1 MEMCN
6 YIGKHV
12 SYQIACLPALF
23 TINSLYAPAASL
35 SLSLSRECGARTHS
49 HLHSR
54 GIILPTVLFIRSC
67 THSHIKSS
75 VIIFDR
81 VNASIVT
88 LFLCKF
94 RNYMHNAFNNGGE
107 PLRLAHFSRRNA

>member
-35 SLSLSRECGARTHS
+35 SLESA
-49 HLHSR
+49 
-54 GIILPTVLFIRSC
+54 VLAHTLIC
-67 THSHIKSS
+67 THAGLYC
-75 VIIFDR
+75 R
-81 VNASIVT
+81 
-88 LFLCKF
+88 LFFLF
-94 RNYMHNAFNNGGE
+94 AR
-107 PLRLAHFSRRNA
+107 AHTRT

>member
-23 TINSLYAPAASL
+23 TINSLYAPRL
-35 SLSLSRECGARTHS
+35 SGLYCRLFFLFARA
-49 HLHSR
+49 
-54 GIILPTVLFIRSC
+54 
-67 THSHIKSS
+67 HIKSS

-94 RNYMHNAFNNGGE
+94 RNYMHNAFNNGGAVAAAAFFCTF
-107 PLRLAHFSRRNA
+107 LNAT

>member
-35 SLSLSRECGARTHS
+35 SLGELGARTHTT
-49 HLHSR
+49 L
-54 GIILPTVLFIRSC
+54 IC
-67 THSHIKSS
+67 THAGLYC
-75 VIIFDR
+75 R
-81 VNASIVT
+81 
-88 LFLCKF
+88 LFFLF
-94 RNYMHNAFNNGGE
+94 AR
-107 PLRLAHFSRRNA
+107 AHTRT